1 MTAKDGKTWK
11 VYIVRTRSGKLYTG
25 ITTDLERRFQEHAQ
39 TKRGAKFFRV
49 SGPEAIAFK
58 ETAPNR
64 SEAARREMEIKKMSR
79 EEKLR
84 LIEESQRAVGS
95 NAASG

>member
-1 MTAKDGKTWK
+1 M
-11 VYIVRTRSGKLYTG
+11 VRTRSGKLYTG
-25 ITTDLERRFQEHAQ
+25 ITTDLERRFQEHAR

-49 SGPEAIAFK
+49 SQPEAIAFK

-79 EEKLR
+79 AEKLR
-84 LIEESQRAVGS
+84 LIEERQRTVGS